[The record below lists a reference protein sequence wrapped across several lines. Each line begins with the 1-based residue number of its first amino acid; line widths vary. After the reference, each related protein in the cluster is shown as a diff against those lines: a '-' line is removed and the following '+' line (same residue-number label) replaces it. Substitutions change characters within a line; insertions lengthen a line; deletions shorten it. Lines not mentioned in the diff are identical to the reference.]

1 MTKWQNTAREGVTV
15 ACDDTKAELAI
26 SQGFT
31 FTEFLEPFPDSWAG
45 RVSTRCEACSQAASP
60 CLLSSPSDI
69 SYSQGNSAPGIRAYS
84 IVHRQLPL
92 LVFRGAPG
100 KGPTVRFSGE
110 TRGVLTRPVCPVW
123 WHVGSNPSASKML
136 PVTRSFV
143 WMPRGGHASLGPCS
157 PLGFPG
163 MSLSRGCRFRHAFF
177 FFIFSY
183 FPLYPS
189 KIFNTHP
196 GQS

>member
-1 MTKWQNTAREGVTV
+1 MTTQKLSWRFLRASPSQSFWSCVLTHGLTVSLHGVKPV
-15 ACDDTKAELAI
+15 PRL
-26 SQGFT
+26 
-31 FTEFLEPFPDSWAG
+31 P
-45 RVSTRCEACSQAASP
+45 SP

-92 LVFRGAPG
+92 LVFRGAPR
-100 KGPTVRFSGE
+100 KGPTVHFSGE

-136 PVTRSFV
+136 PVTHSFV

-177 FFIFSY
+177 FSFFLFSSLS
-183 FPLYPS
+183 F
-189 KIFNTHP
+189 
-196 GQS
+196 